1 MKVIVHAGRV
11 SEDLRACDQY
21 SIKRVMEDSLLHL

>member
-1 MKVIVHAGRV
+1 MKVVVHPGWV

-21 SIKRVMEDSLLHL
+21 SIKRFMEDSLLHL